1 MSKITDLSFD
11 QVLPY
16 LRDGKKA
23 RIGSWNKGEF
33 IYLSK
38 SRLTSD
44 CFIDNKGLKAD
55 LRTSQILCYDWE
67 VYD

>member
-23 RIGSWNKGEF
+23 RIGSWNENEF
-33 IYLSK
+33 IFLHQSK
-38 SRLTSD
+38 FSSSSLLD
-44 CFIDNKGLKAD
+44 ENGLEIK
-55 LRTSQILCYDWE
+55 LKTIQILSYDWE

>member
-1 MSKITDLSFD
+1 MNKITDLSFD

-23 RIGSWNKGEF
+23 RIGSWYENEF
-33 IYLSK
+33 IYLHN
-38 SRLTSD
+38 SRISANLFLD
-44 CFIDNKGLKAD
+44 QNGLEFK
-55 LRTSQILCYDWE
+55 LRTSQILSYDWE